1 MITKTWNIT
10 GLAVRPTLLGFN
22 NVVSVVDWN
31 FSVTAYDRTST
42 TFGAVQLG
50 EPGVDFIDASELTQE
65 QIISWVKN
73 SLGNDAVA
81 KLDSRVTNE
90 ALNLSMPIVTELPLP
105 WAITTATN
113 ETTTI

>member
-10 GLAVRPTLLGFN
+10 GIAVRPTLLGFN

-42 TFGAVQLG
+42 TFGTVQLG

-65 QIISWVKN
+65 QIIAWVKN
-73 SLGNDAVA
+73 SLGNDSVA
-81 KLDSRVTNE
+81 QLDSRVTNE
-90 ALNLSMPIVTELPLP
+90 ALNLSMPTLAELPLP
-105 WAITTATN
+105 W
-113 ETTTI
+113 ETTPI